1 MPLLSSLIV
10 LLLLQSPNPTDSFTI
25 PQHQTYQRKTK
36 SSLSISLFP
45 TLSSSSSSSSSSPSI
60 PKNTRIIILPGFGN
74 CQSDYYYIPSSVEST
89 QKSTSLTPGEP
100 GTTTSSLVPSL
111 IAKGWKEEN
120 IAVLPVINRADWIQ
134 VFTRG
139 LFDLQFWLAN
149 APPTRA
155 PFRWYLDLI
164 VQEIEKFQL
173 AASQVDGIDE
183 DEDKDGQDLQYIL
196 IGHSAGGWLG
206 RAAIGFL
213 SENNIVKD
221 NEEESLP
228 IDLNSIAGIV
238 TLGSP
243 NLPPPPTVMDMTRG
257 ALRITNE
264 NFPGSCFSPQNI
276 FYLTVAGDAVFGKK
290 NDANIRTGSPQVEAF
305 AYNSYEAVCGNGSTI
320 GDGVVPLQAAHLDG
334 ATQLLLNGVFHSINE
349 PDNWYGSLNVIDQW
363 HEDMMR
369 LLDTQQRERK
379 GQLNK
384 NIPKDSVFQLP
395 KFDFWGN

>member
-1 MPLLSSLIV
+1 
-10 LLLLQSPNPTDSFTI
+10 
-25 PQHQTYQRKTK
+25 
-36 SSLSISLFP
+36 
-45 TLSSSSSSSSSSPSI
+45 
-60 PKNTRIIILPGFGN
+60 
-74 CQSDYYYIPSSVEST
+74 
-89 QKSTSLTPGEP
+89 
-100 GTTTSSLVPSL
+100 
-111 IAKGWKEEN
+111 
-120 IAVLPVINRADWIQ
+120 
-134 VFTRG
+134 VFTKG

-164 VQEIEKFQL
+164 VQEIEKFQS
-173 AASQVDGIDE
+173 AASQVDGIDEDE

-228 IDLNSIAGIV
+228 INLNSIAGIV

-243 NLPPPPTVMDMTRG
+243 NLPPPPAVMDMTRG

-276 FYLTVAGDAVFGKK
+276 FYLTVAGDAVFGQK
-290 NDANIRTGSPQVEAF
+290 NDANIRTGTPQEASF

-334 ATQLLLNGVFHSINE
+334 ATQLLLNGVYHSINE

-369 LLDTQQRERK
+369 LLDTQQQERK

-384 NIPKDSVFQLP
+384 NIPKDGVFQLP
-395 KFDFWGN
+395 KFDFWEI